1 MKKKFSIVMPIYK
14 NEQNLPTTIPYV
26 IEHRDLFSQYDVEL
40 VMVCDG
46 SPDRSY
52 GIMKEYKEKYG
63 L

>member
-1 MKKKFSIVMPIYK
+1 MKKKFSIIMPIYK

-26 IEHRDLFSQYDVEL
+26 IEHRDLFPQYDVEL

-52 GIMKEYKEKYG
+52 EIMKE
-63 L
+63 